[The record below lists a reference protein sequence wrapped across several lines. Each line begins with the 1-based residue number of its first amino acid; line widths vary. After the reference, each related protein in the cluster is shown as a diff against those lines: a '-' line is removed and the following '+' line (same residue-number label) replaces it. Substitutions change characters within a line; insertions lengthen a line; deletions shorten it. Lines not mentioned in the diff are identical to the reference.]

1 MRRRIIE
8 GMDPRSDISANEV
21 SDADLAE
28 INARLDALD
37 WNNMH
42 FDAVPSIC
50 IEPVLLDPSAVA
62 DAELEFERQLAL
74 DTEHAD
80 NFVPAPGR
88 IRCDCAWKLGEQT
101 SRALLSHI
109 AAAAALDASSGQAEP
124 TSVSGCSRDGQ
135 PPQQHAGPGSRVT
148 PHVALTPRLTDTDP
162 ARA

>member
-1 MRRRIIE
+1 
-8 GMDPRSDISANEV
+8 MDQRSDISANEV

-88 IRCDCAWKLGEQT
+88 IRCDCGWKLGEQA

-109 AAAAALDASSGQAEP
+109 AAAAALAGSKQAEP
-124 TSVSGCSRDGQ
+124 TSSSHSRDGQ
-135 PPQQHAGPGSRVT
+135 PPQQHAGPGGHAT
-148 PHVALTPRLTDTDP
+148 PHLALTPRLQDQDP

>member
-101 SRALLSHI
+101 LRALYYCFS
-109 AAAAALDASSGQAEP
+109 ARFTAEAHAKIRRTRMARAVDVRDDLFTTPKNGAHP
-124 TSVSGCSRDGQ
+124 TQ
-135 PPQQHAGPGSRVT
+135 P
-148 PHVALTPRLTDTDP
+148 ALTRG
-162 ARA
+162 RGRCR